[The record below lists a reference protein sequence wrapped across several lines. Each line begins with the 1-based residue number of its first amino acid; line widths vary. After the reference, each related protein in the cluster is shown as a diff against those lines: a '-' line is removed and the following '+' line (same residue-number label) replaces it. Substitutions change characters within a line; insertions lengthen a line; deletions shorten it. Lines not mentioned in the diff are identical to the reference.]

1 VKISEVED
9 FCLVNKISS
18 TTGIAMPAVKSSSLQ
33 GSNMLDARWREEI
46 VRCFWMALGGRTDD
60 LSRYLE
66 RMLPKWKERDAGL
79 AEGIEALLHK
89 PSHSGL
95 ERRVPNGSDNR
106 RELTPA
112 VEVGVGTELVRI
124 ENPVSLVIEPV
135 WPAGVADELES
146 LIAERKAVAQL
157 QKVGLAPTK
166 TAIFTGPPGV
176 GKTLAAR
183 WVAREL
189 GLPLASLN
197 LTTVMSSFLGRTGA
211 NLNQVMSYAASHP
224 CVLFLD
230 EIDAVAKRR
239 DDASDVG
246 ELKRL
251 VTVLLQEIDAWPA
264 GGLLLAATNHEQLL
278 DPAVWRRF
286 ERRVVFSAAD
296 SQRQGLLLERI
307 LLSEWTKLDAAI
319 RSGIAVAAT
328 ILSPSDLSQV
338 ATRSLRDMALG
349 LGPLEERLIQ
359 HLQNALSLHPLAE
372 RRRAGF
378 ALKAAGH
385 GQREI
390 SRLTGLARETIRA
403 LPQKPQKPDTQ

>member
-1 VKISEVED
+1 MPVAKSISPHD
-9 FCLVNKISS
+9 H
-18 TTGIAMPAVKSSSLQ
+18 IA
-33 GSNMLDARWREEI
+33 LDATWRDEL
-46 VRCFWMALGGRTDD
+46 VRCFWMALGGRTED

-66 RMLPKWKERDAGL
+66 RVLPKWRERDLVLAQGL
-79 AEGIEALLHK
+79 EALLRK
-89 PSHSGL
+89 PATSSL
-95 ERRVPNGSDNR
+95 ERRVSHGTDSP
-106 RELTPA
+106 RELMPA
-112 VEVGVGTELVRI
+112 VEAGGGAELVRV
-124 ENPVSLVIEPV
+124 ENPVELGIEPV
-135 WPAGVADELES
+135 WPASVASELES
-146 LIAERKAVAQL
+146 IIMERKAVSRL
-157 QKVGLAPTK
+157 HKVGLAPTK

-239 DDASDVG
+239 DDASDIG

-286 ERRVVFSAAD
+286 ERRVVFPPAD
-296 SQRQGLLLERI
+296 SERQGLLLERI
-307 LLSEWTKLDAAI
+307 LGTEWSKLGTI
-319 RSGIAVAAT
+319 TRSGVAIAAT
-328 ILSPSDLSQV
+328 VLSPSDLSQI
-338 ATRSLRDMALG
+338 ATRALRDAVLG
-349 LGPLEERLIQ
+349 LGAVEDRLVE
-359 HLQNALSLHPLAE
+359 HLQSSMGLHPLAE

-403 LPQKPQKPDTQ
+403 LPQKSSKPETP